1 MIIYF
6 LKSATCLSL
15 LLAFYHLI
23 LEQEKMHH
31 FNRFYL
37 LGSVLFSFLAPLYII
52 YMDATPTLL
61 ETTPTTS
68 EINLTD
74 SAPIEII
81 QEKTI
86 KYTQIFLSVYML
98 ISFILLI
105 RFGKNLL
112 NILKKIKRNTKKT
125 YQKSILV
132 LIDDRILPHT
142 FWNYIFIN
150 KSDYEH
156 QKIEQE
162 LFTHEL
168 THVTQKHT
176 LDVLIL
182 EVIQIIF
189 WINPLFIL
197 LKKAVQLNHEFLADE
212 RVINQHKNTIQ
223 YQHLLLN
230 SAAWKNDYYLASNL
244 NYSLTKKRL
253 LMMTKQSSLTN
264 ILLKKLA
271 LIPLLAGFIFLFAE
285 RVEAKN
291 TDSISDSVLKINAI
305 NLKQSKDTIPSDKV
319 LKYKKLSATKSEIRE
334 YKSLL
339 AKGKRNNIF
348 KQKDVLKMQYL
359 YKVMSDK
366 QKKSVEDVFNIVPHQ
381 PSPANGKK
389 MENNF
394 KTTPPTPIST
404 LDHLI
409 RMAKKDAT
417 FYFETKEITSDK
429 AIELL
434 KKNKHLNIDTRNKDL
449 KNPVVRISKKTIII
463 KGIDTDKKGEPTY
476 YLNGKVISKKE
487 METLKTDNMKSV
499 YVKKNKDSSGS
510 IYITSKKTITI
521 KGLDTAKKEK
531 PNYYLDGK
539 VISQKEIEKMSS
551 DNIKSM
557 DVKKNKDGSGSIY
570 IKSKKTITIKG
581 IDTAKKEIPTY
592 YLDGKVISKKELE
605 KMSSDNIQSMDVKKN
620 KDGSRSIY
628 ITSKK
633 E

>member
-1 MIIYF
+1 MIIYI
-6 LKSATCLSL
+6 LKSATCLTL
-15 LLAFYHLI
+15 LLAFYHLV
-23 LEQEKMHH
+23 LEKEKMHV

-52 YMDATPTLL
+52 YIDATPVIS
-61 ETTPTTS
+61 ETIQTTS

-74 SAPIEII
+74 FTPIEII
-81 QEKTI
+81 EEKTI
-86 KYTQIFLSVYML
+86 NYTQIFIGTYIL
-98 ISFILLI
+98 ISFILLM
-105 RFGKNLL
+105 RFGKNIFNLL
-112 NILKKIKRNTKKT
+112 SKIRGNTKIN
-125 YQKSILV
+125 YQNAKLV
-132 LIDDRILPHT
+132 LVDDHILPHT

-150 KSDYEH
+150 KSDYEN

-176 LDVLIL
+176 IDVLIL
-182 EVIQIIF
+182 EVIQIVF
-189 WINPLFIL
+189 WINPFFIL

-212 RVINQHKNTIQ
+212 RVIKQHKNTFQ
-223 YQHLLLN
+223 YQYLLLN
-230 SAAWKNDYYLASNL
+230 KAAWKNDYYLASNL

-253 LMMTKQSSLTN
+253 LMMTTQSSHTK

-271 LIPLLAGFIFLFAE
+271 VVPLLAGFIFLFAE

-291 TDSISDSVLKINAI
+291 TDSISDSVLKINEI
-305 NLKQSKDTIPSDKV
+305 NLKQSKDTIPSNKV
-319 LKYKKLSATKSEIRE
+319 IKYEKLSATKSEIRE

-339 AKGKRNNIF
+339 AKGKKNNIF

-366 QKKSVEDVFNIVPHQ
+366 QKKSVENVFNVI
-381 PSPANGKK
+381 PAPPPPADGKK
-389 MENNF
+389 KENNF
-394 KTTPPTPIST
+394 KTPPPPPISA
-404 LDHLI
+404 LDNLI

-449 KNPVVRISKKTIII
+449 KNPVVIISKKTIII
-463 KGIDTDKKGEPTY
+463 KGIDTDKKEEPTY
-476 YLNGKVISKKE
+476 YLNGKVISK
-487 METLKTDNMKSV
+487 
-499 YVKKNKDSSGS
+499 
-510 IYITSKKTITI
+510 
-521 KGLDTAKKEK
+521 
-531 PNYYLDGK
+531 
-539 VISQKEIEKMSS
+539 KEIEKMSS

-570 IKSKKTITIKG
+570 ITSKKTITIKG
-581 IDTAKKEIPTY
+581 IDTAKKEKPTY
-592 YLDGKVISKKELE
+592 YLDGKVISKKEIE
-605 KMSSDNIQSMDVKKN
+605 KMSSDNIKSMDVKKN
-620 KDGSRSIY
+620 KDGSGSIY